1 MVLVLRWELRE
12 VGEKDARTFVP
23 LLKQLTEPGAARG
36 SYCTPL
42 LRTWRKGEG
51 RERAAWALD
60 AGPPSLA
67 PPVARRVNGIC
78 TLEV

>member
-1 MVLVLRWELRE
+1 MLQWELRE
-12 VGEKDARTFVP
+12 VGEKDVRTSAP
-23 LLKQLTEPGAARG
+23 LPKQHTEPGAATPY
-36 SYCTPL
+36 STPL
-42 LRTWRKGEG
+42 LGTWRKGEG